1 MAGACIC
8 WPHLGGSR
16 CQASRI
22 LAGAAET
29 GARATGTASESVS
42 NCSRRQV
49 LAPDPHLVIAA
60 VLAASLSG
68 CATTSDPV
76 GGATSNQLAINPF
89 DQPGARPDVFLAGRL
104 EGTLT
109 SDGRCVIVVQAAQS
123 VTPLW
128 PGGHDG
134 ARCRRARDGEPARR
148 PRKRGAGK
156 ARNPQRRSISR
167 RRCGKTGRRRASQL
181 PRALLRGRYRGLRSH
196 AIPRLQPPRASLGR
210 RERRRLAAAEN
221 HAHAQATQPR
231 RRGEL
236 RRVTRSPPSPAAAQP
251 ARAPRPARD
260 RA

>member
-42 NCSRRQV
+42 NCSEETGFGPRSASRYCGCSCGIVERVRDDERSGRRRHEQS
-49 LAPDPHLVIAA
+49 A
-60 VLAASLSG
+60 G
-68 CATTSDPV
+68 
-76 GGATSNQLAINPF
+76 
-89 DQPGARPDVFLAGRL
+89 DQPVRPAGREAGRL
-104 EGTLT
+104 PG
-109 SDGRCVIVVQAAQS
+109 GQAGGHPDQRRPVRDRRAGGAIGHS
-123 VTPLW
+123 AVAR
-128 PGGHDG
+128 GHDG
-134 ARCRRARDGEPARR
+134 ARCRRARDGEPTRR

-181 PRALLRGRYRGLRSH
+181 PRALLRGRYRGSRSH

-210 RERRRLAAAEN
+210 RERRRLAAADS

-231 RRGEL
+231 RSGEL
-236 RRVTRSPPSPAAAQP
+236 RRVTLSPPSPAAAQP